1 MIGLKMTVVAGG
13 SDQQTNLCFNIYA
26 AIFFFEIMSSVQ
38 TRLINAALAALVVYV
53 ALMICIT
60 TIYTITIAAACKG
73 RAATTSPQIFSA
85 KAWLIISIVF
95 AVLSVAFGGFHFWK
109 DMTPFV

>member
-1 MIGLKMTVVAGG
+1 
-13 SDQQTNLCFNIYA
+13 
-26 AIFFFEIMSSVQ
+26 MSSIQ
-38 TRLINAALAALVVYV
+38 TRLIDAALAALVVYT

-73 RAATTSPQIFSA
+73 RAATTSPQIFGA

-95 AVLSVAFGGFHFWK
+95 AGLSLAFGGFHFWK
-109 DMTPFV
+109 NLTPFV